1 MVWPPGTPSLKAKA
15 TRRRKQPMAKTD
27 TILVVNAGSS
37 SIKFSL
43 YPAAPGDSAILGG
56 GIVEGIGVAPQFKGR
71 ICGRISEERWPDG
84 RALDHDHFF
93 GFLLDWLAEAAPE
106 LAVVAAGHRV
116 VHGGA
121 DFSAPVL
128 VDAGGLRA
136 LERLVPLAPLHQ
148 PHNLTGIRAL
158 SARAAAIP
166 QVACFDTAF
175 HRTIPAR
182 DQLYGLPL
190 SFAEEGLRR
199 YGFHGLSYEFIAGA
213 LSDYD
218 GAAATGRTVVAHLG
232 NGASLCALADGRSHA
247 CTMGFSTLDGLIMGT
262 RCGAIDPGVLIYLL
276 REKRMDVAGLEKLLY
291 HESGLLGLSG
301 ISADMRDLLA
311 SDGPE
316 AAQAVEMFCDRVAQ
330 QAAQPATI
338 LGDRKST

>member
-116 VHGGA
+116 VQGELG
-121 DFSAPVL
+121 
-128 VDAGGLRA
+128 RA
-136 LERLVPLAPLHQ
+136 SGRERVC
-148 PHNLTGIRAL
+148 T
-158 SARAAAIP
+158 
-166 QVACFDTAF
+166 
-175 HRTIPAR
+175 
-182 DQLYGLPL
+182 
-190 SFAEEGLRR
+190 
-199 YGFHGLSYEFIAGA
+199 
-213 LSDYD
+213 D
-218 GAAATGRTVVAHLG
+218 G
-232 NGASLCALADGRSHA
+232 
-247 CTMGFSTLDGLIMGT
+247 
-262 RCGAIDPGVLIYLL
+262 
-276 REKRMDVAGLEKLLY
+276 
-291 HESGLLGLSG
+291 
-301 ISADMRDLLA
+301 
-311 SDGPE
+311 
-316 AAQAVEMFCDRVAQ
+316 
-330 QAAQPATI
+330 
-338 LGDRKST
+338 